1 MEGQN
6 DYRVVVVMVP
16 FPAQGHLNQLLH
28 LSRLV
33 ISYGIPVHYAGSA
46 THNYQAK
53 VRVQGWDTESL
64 TKIQFHDFQLPPYA
78 SPPPKPDLSVPFP
91 VHLQPLFDIST
102 NLRNPV
108 SELLDQLSAK
118 CRRIIVVYDSMMA
131 SVVQDVKFIPKA
143 EPFRFVTVPAFSQ
156 FFGFWGA
163 MPESDKPFR
172 IDPRIIIPR
181 CNPSGK
187 GITTPEIV
195 RLFFAEVKFW
205 GFESGRIYNT
215 SKVIEGPYVELLEK
229 LSSNERNDTET
240 KHFVLGPFNPVEM
253 TPGNRKRHG
262 CLEWLNEHD
271 KGSVI
276 YVSFGTMTSLTEEQ
290 IGELATGLEKSGQKF
305 IWVLRNAD
313 KGDDFC
319 SGKDGNLEL
328 TEGYEERVKDRGM
341 VVREWAPQLDI
352 LAHRSIGGFM
362 SHCGW
367 NSCIESI
374 SMGVPIAAWP
384 MHSDQPLNAILIT
397 EVLRIGVM
405 VRDWEDSG
413 KLVSS
418 ATIESVIKT
427 LMTTKEGEEI
437 RKRASELGGDVRKS
451 VAKGGAT
458 SSEMDA
464 FIAHITR

>member
-6 DYRVVVVMVP
+6 NSQVAVVMVP

-28 LSRLV
+28 LSHLV
-33 ISYGIPVHYAGSA
+33 ISYGIPVHYAGS
-46 THNYQAK
+46 TMHNHQAK

-64 TKIQFHDFQLPPYA
+64 TKIQFHDFQLPPYT

-91 VHLQPLFDIST
+91 AHLQPLFDIST
-102 NLRNPV
+102 HLRKPV
-108 SELLDQLSAK
+108 SELLEQLSAK
-118 CRRIIVVYDSMMA
+118 CRRIIVVHDSLMA
-131 SVVQDVKFIPKA
+131 SVVQDVKFIPMA
-143 EPFRFVTVPAFSQ
+143 ESFRFVSIPAFSQ
-156 FFGFWGA
+156 FFSFWEA
-163 MPESDKPFR
+163 IPESDKPFQ
-172 IDPRIIIPR
+172 IDPSITIPR
-181 CNPSGK
+181 CIPFGE
-187 GITTPEIV
+187 GMITPEAS
-195 RLFFAEVKFW
+195 RLAADQMKFW

-215 SKVIEGPYVELLEK
+215 SRVIDGPYVELLEK
-229 LSSNERNDTET
+229 LSGNDSET

-253 TPGNRKRHG
+253 TGSRKTHR
-262 CLEWLNEHD
+262 CLEWLNEHE

-276 YVSFGTMTSLTEEQ
+276 YVSFGTTTSLTEEQ

-313 KGDDFC
+313 KGDAFD
-319 SGKDGNLEL
+319 SAKDGYPKLL
-328 TEGYEERVKDRGM
+328 EGYEERVKERGI
-341 VVREWAPQLDI
+341 VIQEWAPQLGI

-384 MHSDQPLNAILIT
+384 MHSDQPTNAVFIT

-413 KLVSS
+413 KLISS
-418 ATIESVIKT
+418 ATIENVIKT
-427 LMTTKEGEEI
+427 LMKTKEGEEM
-437 RKRASELGGDVRKS
+437 RKRASELGDDVRKS

-458 SSEMDA
+458 SIEMDA